1 MSRRFTTL
9 AVSAAIAGGVLFSA
23 VPAQAAPAADRGSV
37 SARGPIT
44 CNIPKMRQ
52 QVANLKS
59 KAGKLDALGYHKSAA
74 KERAK
79 ARAIQARIEQCE
91 DADNNAPGP
100 IGG

>member
-1 MSRRFTTL
+1 MLRRFTTL

-23 VPAQAAPAADRGSV
+23 VPAQAAPVAEQGSV

-52 QVANLKS
+52 QVANHKS
-59 KAGKLDALGYHKSAA
+59 KAAKLDNLGYHRSAA

-79 ARAIQARIEQCE
+79 ARAIQARIQQCQ
-91 DADNNAPGP
+91 DADDNAPGP